1 MAEECSPRLSK
12 NAGEQ
17 LVVCETFR
25 FGRTTKDGG
34 YILDLIDL
42 DE

>member
-1 MAEECSPRLSK
+1 MV
-12 NAGEQ
+12 EQ
-17 LVVCETFR
+17 KTPAKILAVRESYR

-34 YILDLIDL
+34 YILDLVDL